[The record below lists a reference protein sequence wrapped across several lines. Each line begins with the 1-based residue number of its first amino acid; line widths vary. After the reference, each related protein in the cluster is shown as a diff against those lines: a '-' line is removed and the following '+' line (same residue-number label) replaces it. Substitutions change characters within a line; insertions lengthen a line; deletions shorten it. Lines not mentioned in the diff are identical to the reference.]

1 MQKIDTCARHITNMC
16 SKLFTLRK
24 SIKDILIKDS
34 MIGTGLLIEQMI
46 YDYILEQFTQKIGIN
61 NKYKLGNKEV
71 NYDSIYNTP
80 LESIMDDLYNLDP
93 KTSDN
98 YYNEAKIAKLLGVE
112 FDDRFSSLK
121 QLASVLNASIIEYT
135 DTTPNYLNIIPPNPV
150 NHKEVESRTVMTY
163 PRYLNA
169 DGVIV
174 YYNYNDPEQSYYI
187 NNLGRE
193 VLPNPRWN
201 YNTANKT
208 RGDIMYV
215 DSSGIDCKILQLSNS
230 SIAPYYY
237 NADNPFY
244 GMWYNDTNNCFI
256 QWQDRQDKENFMSLI
271 EMKNLG
277 LNKNTDGVVSPTNTY
292 NTDLKLFY
300 GNNNRI
306 TYNKSKITDDSGN
319 EKDREL
325 LVIQNSSDIEVSTD
339 PNSNYTNAI
348 TCAGEVYFD
357 VISKYD
363 EVLPTKRITKV
374 VNSYNDEI
382 IKYVDSSAAKDDK
395 NDITTLLR
403 EKPVGADI
411 KYIKFTK
418 NIEELTKTDTNEK
431 TEKDKYTAYDM
442 DTFTVVKEDSNSA
455 DAEYIKGECIVSN
468 VIVPIASNENPLE
481 YSYNVTFGK
490 DSKNPNL
497 IKLNSSGNY
506 TQSINIL
513 IERGDDS
520 NTSTTDK
527 IIYEYNNKKCMILK
541 NFNIFKIV
549 YMAE

>member
-1 MQKIDTCARHITNMC
+1 MK
-16 SKLFTLRK
+16 K
-24 SIKDILIKDS
+24 
-34 MIGTGLLIEQMI
+34 
-46 YDYILEQFTQKIGIN
+46 
-61 NKYKLGNKEV
+61 
-71 NYDSIYNTP
+71 
-80 LESIMDDLYNLDP
+80 
-93 KTSDN
+93 
-98 YYNEAKIAKLLGVE
+98 AKIAKLLGVE

-150 NHKEVESRTVMTY
+150 NHKEVESRNVMTY

-174 YYNYNDPEQSYYI
+174 YYNYNDPEQTYYI
-187 NNLGRE
+187 NESGRE
-193 VLPNPRWN
+193 ILPNPRWN

-215 DSSGIDCKILQLSNS
+215 DSSGTDCKILQLNNS

-244 GMWYNDTNNCFI
+244 GMWYNDNTNHFI
-256 QWQDRQDKENFMSLI
+256 QWQDRQDKKDFMSLI
-271 EMKNLG
+271 EMENLG
-277 LNKNTDGVVSPTNTY
+277 LNKTIAGVVPVVSPTNTY

-306 TYNKSKITDDSGN
+306 TY
-319 EKDREL
+319 EKKDKAL
-325 LVIQNSSDIEVSTD
+325 SVKNSSDSGSIT
-339 PNSNYTNAI
+339 SNYANAI

-363 EVLPTKRITKV
+363 DVIETIRVTKV

-382 IKYVDSSAAKDDK
+382 IKYVDSSNAKDDN

-418 NIEELTKTDTNEK
+418 NENDT
-431 TEKDKYTAYDM
+431 YTAYDM
-442 DTFTVVKEDSNSA
+442 DTFTTV
-455 DAEYIKGECIVSN
+455 G
-468 VIVPIASNENPLE
+468 
-481 YSYNVTFGK
+481 
-490 DSKNPNL
+490 
-497 IKLNSSGNY
+497 
-506 TQSINIL
+506 
-513 IERGDDS
+513 
-520 NTSTTDK
+520 
-527 IIYEYNNKKCMILK
+527 
-541 NFNIFKIV
+541 
-549 YMAE
+549 